1 MNRSITIIDYG
12 MGNIHSVAKQI
23 LKYGIEII
31 ISSTASE
38 IKKSEKIILPGVGH
52 FGEAMKNLY
61 KLRLIEPLSEFVF
74 LKKKP
79 ILGICLG
86 MQIMSEY
93 SEEGNAQGLGWIGGN
108 VVRFNIDDK
117 QKFKVPHIG
126 WNKIQQNKKSY
137 ILDDIK
143 KDDEFYFVHS
153 FHFIAK
159 NNDDILCTTE
169 YGYPFTSAIEQE
181 NIFGVQFHPEKSHE
195 AGNKILLNFIAI

>member
-1 MNRSITIIDYG
+1 MNKSITIIDYG

-31 ISSTASE
+31 VSSTASE

-86 MQIMSEY
+86 MQIMSEH

-159 NNDDILCTTE
+159 NNKDILCTTE

-195 AGNKILLNFIAI
+195 AGNKILLNFITI